1 MGFSSKAR
9 GGALN
14 QLIWVHPFVGVLFVF
29 IIPAFWW
36 RFYKKRHQSEAFVPA
51 SATPKAIALRGS
63 LKLIG
68 YRILPG
74 FYFLSVTM
82 LVLALMRPQQM
93 FDKISKNYEG
103 IDIVIALDVSDSMLI
118 EDMKPIN
125 RLESAKQTLIDF
137 VKGRASDRIGIVIFA
152 GEAFTLIPMTL
163 DYELIQQRVS
173 EITTAK
179 DARIKDGTALGVA
192 LANSSGRLKDSK
204 AKSRVVIF
212 LTDGENNSGTIDP
225 ETGLAIA
232 KQLGLKVYSIAIGM
246 SGPTRIPIYR
256 KDIFGNK
263 IKDYQPFVS
272 TVNEELLQ
280 KMADQTGGRY
290 YNAATGDALQKVF
303 QEIDSLEKTKMD
315 VKKYTKVTELFPLFL
330 KYSFWLLLF
339 GLLLEYIWLRRWP

>member
-1 MGFSSKAR
+1 M
-9 GGALN
+9 N
-14 QLIWVHPFVGVLFVF
+14 HLIWANPIVGLLLFFV
-29 IIPAFWW
+29 IPAFWW
-36 RFYKKRHQSEAFVPA
+36 RFYKNRKAHDAFMPA
-51 SATPKAIALRGS
+51 SATPARVALRGS
-63 LKLIG
+63 LKLFG
-68 YRILPG
+68 YRLLPIV
-74 FYFLSVTM
+74 YFLSIAM
-82 LVLALMRPQQM
+82 LILALMRPQEM
-93 FDKISKNYEG
+93 FDKVSRNYEG
-103 IDIVIALDVSDSMLI
+103 IDIVIALDISDSMLI

-125 RLESAKQTLIDF
+125 RLESAKQTLIEF

-163 DYELIQQRVS
+163 DYEMIQSRVS

-232 KQLGLKVYSIAIGM
+232 KQLGLKVYSIAIGK
-246 SGPTRIPIYR
+246 SGPTQIPIYR

-290 YNAATGDALQKVF
+290 YNAASGDALQKVF
-303 QEIDSLEKTKMD
+303 QEINSLEKTKMD

-330 KYSFWLLLF
+330 KWSFWLLIL
-339 GLLLEYIWLRRWP
+339 GLTMEYIWLRRWP

>member
-1 MGFSSKAR
+1 MFG
-9 GGALN
+9 L
-14 QLIWVHPFVGVLFVF
+14 LILI

-36 RFYKKRHQSEAFVPA
+36 RFYQKRKMHDTFMPA
-51 SATPKAIALRGS
+51 PATPAQVALRGS
-63 LKLIG
+63 LKLFA
-68 YRILPG
+68 YRLLPL
-74 FYFLSVTM
+74 FYFLSIAM
-82 LVLALMRPQQM
+82 LLAALMRPQEM
-93 FDKISKNYEG
+93 FDKVSRNYEG

-125 RLESAKQTLIDF
+125 RLESAKQTLIEF
-137 VKGRASDRIGIVIFA
+137 VKGRLSDRIGIVIFA

-163 DYELIQQRVS
+163 DYEMIQQRVS

-192 LANSSGRLKDSK
+192 LANASGRLKDSK

-232 KQLGLKVYSIAIGM
+232 QQLGLKVYSIAIGK

-263 IKDYQPFVS
+263 VKDYQPFVS

-280 KMADQTGGRY
+280 KMADQTKGRY

-303 QEIDSLEKTKMD
+303 QEIDSLEKSKMD
-315 VKKYTKVTELFPLFL
+315 IKKYTKVTELFPVFL
-330 KYSFWLLLF
+330 KISFWLLIL
-339 GLLLEYIWLRRWP
+339 GLAIEYIWLRRWP